1 MNQAQLFGKRVR
13 TIRKAA
19 KITQE
24 KAAEGA
30 GLNPK
35 YLGEIERGEKRP
47 SFDAILALA
56 KALHV
61 SPALFFQFDG
71 EGFDEKSLRKEIDKI
86 LYQANAQQLHL
97 AREVLKA
104 LLQI

>member
-13 TIRKAA
+13 TVRKAA
-19 KITQE
+19 RITQE
-24 KAAEGA
+24 KVAERA

-35 YLGEIERGEKRP
+35 YLGQIERGEKRP
-47 SFDAILALA
+47 SFEAILGLA

-61 SPALFFQFDG
+61 SPVLFFQFDG
-71 EGFDEKSLRKEIDKI
+71 EGFDEKSLRKEIDR
-86 LYQANAQQLHL
+86 LLFQANAQQLHQ

-104 LLQI
+104 LLQS